1 MDELERQKR
10 LADVSEQLRKEEEE
24 LIFSRSEEGKQVRA
38 LEDKIQ
44 KTKDLRRKEE
54 ELGKTQEKLREE
66 LKESLLAPFKS
77 MLEMIPKPIRIL
89 GKMAGLGVKKMFG
102 FGGKTPEI
110 KEENQTGLSVKKMF
124 GFGGEVKKLE
134 IEELKKQTALL
145 KNIVKMMRPA
155 DSSKANEAALE
166 GGGGGGGDGG
176 DTTVVQNQTIKKG
189 GFLRGLLYGLLSKG
203 LFKAGAF
210 ISALMTM
217 FFLAAKSLLASIG
230 VAFVGLK
237 ALGMFAL
244 PAAIVVFGVA
254 STLSVVKDYFDG
266 YNEGGLS
273 GAIGQ
278 ALGGSGKGLLN
289 SIKQGSKWAGIGAMI
304 GMFTP
309 FGVVGAVA
317 GAIIGGALGAIFG
330 FIGGEKIKKWIDGA
344 SLKVKESWI
353 MFKAWSNNLIDNF
366 IKFFYDPQVVI
377 DESGQELSRGPLKIL
392 GVEVGPLW
400 ENVTEKVSNAW
411 EGLKSWFGNLVTAT
425 GKFFYDPQIEIDE
438 SGQVLSRGPVKIFGV
453 ALGPLWDTVTEKV
466 SNAWQGLKSWLDNLV
481 TSIGKFFW
489 DGEKGE
495 IFGMKLPEFS
505 FPSISLDSFMDKL
518 KAFIRPL
525 VEKMPSLLLP
535 DSLAE
540 WVGID
545 PKVKEKEAKLESL
558 EAEEQ
563 GIISELNSTE
573 VSPED
578 AMSPRQ
584 EDLYKRLDEI
594 KKEKQILKSKPVSS
608 PRRARTRL
616 PENNQSTVQTSTTL
630 RKASK
635 GYIQPT
641 MDPRELGQLSNKM
654 LEEER
659 NPEAYIKSLV
669 STSAGPAGALNQ
681 ASFAGAGAGGS
692 GVTVANANINA
703 GTSVTNN
710 TTINTK
716 PKDSDTYTSK
726 QKRTER
732 ANW

>member
-166 GGGGGGGDGG
+166 RGGGGGDGG

-203 LFKAGAF
+203 RFKAGAF

-254 STLSVVKDYFDG
+254 STLSAVKDYFDG

-594 KKEKQILKSKPVSS
+594 KKEKQILKSKPV
-608 PRRARTRL
+608 
-616 PENNQSTVQTSTTL
+616 QTSTTL

-681 ASFAGAGAGGS
+681 ASFAGAGAGS

>member
-203 LFKAGAF
+203 RFKAGAF

-254 STLSVVKDYFDG
+254 STLSAVKDYFDG

-594 KKEKQILKSKPVSS
+594 KKEKQILKSKPV
-608 PRRARTRL
+608 
-616 PENNQSTVQTSTTL
+616 QTSTTL

>member
-54 ELGKTQEKLREE
+54 ELAKTQEKLREE

-89 GKMAGLGVKKMFG
+89 GKMADLGVKKKFG
-102 FGGKTPEI
+102 FGGETPEI
-110 KEENQTGLSVKKMF
+110 KEEENQTGLSVKKMF

-594 KKEKQILKSKPVSS
+594 KKEKQILKSKPV
-608 PRRARTRL
+608 
-616 PENNQSTVQTSTTL
+616 QTSTTL

>member
-89 GKMAGLGVKKMFG
+89 GKMADLGVKKKFG
-102 FGGKTPEI
+102 FGGETPEI
-110 KEENQTGLSVKKMF
+110 KEEENQTGLSVKKMF
-124 GFGGEVKKLE
+124 GFSGKTPE
-134 IEELKKQTALL
+134 IKELKKQTALL
-145 KNIVKMMRPA
+145 KYIVKMMRPA

-594 KKEKQILKSKPVSS
+594 KKEKQILKSKPV
-608 PRRARTRL
+608 
-616 PENNQSTVQTSTTL
+616 QTSTTL

>member
-594 KKEKQILKSKPVSS
+594 KKEKQILKSKPV
-608 PRRARTRL
+608 
-616 PENNQSTVQTSTTL
+616 QTSTTL

>member
-89 GKMAGLGVKKMFG
+89 GKMADLGVKKKFGFGGETPEIKEEENQTGLGVKKMFG
-102 FGGKTPEI
+102 FSGKTPEI
-110 KEENQTGLSVKKMF
+110 K
-124 GFGGEVKKLE
+124 
-134 IEELKKQTALL
+134 ELKKQTALL

-166 GGGGGGGDGG
+166 RGGGGGDGG

-594 KKEKQILKSKPVSS
+594 KKEKQILKSKPV
-608 PRRARTRL
+608 
-616 PENNQSTVQTSTTL
+616 QTSTTL